1 MLNGREK
8 RASDRVQLPGAKIAS
23 TVNQRRP
30 IMKRFT
36 KAALGALMLAGAAT
50 VGAAPASAGVVVGFG
65 AQVAY
70 APGPACNPYSPYYN
84 PNYCG
89 YGPAYVGGPVLG
101 FGFGGWGGGWHG
113 GGFHGGS
120 FHGGGF
126 HGGHR

>member
-1 MLNGREK
+1 M
-8 RASDRVQLPGAKIAS
+8 AP

-36 KAALGALMLAGAAT
+36 KIALGALVLAGTAT
-50 VGAAPASAGVVVGFG
+50 IAAAPASAGVVVGIG
-65 AQVAY
+65 APLAY

-84 PNYCG
+84 PYYCG
-89 YGPAYVGGPVLG
+89 PGYVGGPVIG
-101 FGFGGWGGGWHG
+101 FGFGGWHG
-113 GGFHGGS
+113 G